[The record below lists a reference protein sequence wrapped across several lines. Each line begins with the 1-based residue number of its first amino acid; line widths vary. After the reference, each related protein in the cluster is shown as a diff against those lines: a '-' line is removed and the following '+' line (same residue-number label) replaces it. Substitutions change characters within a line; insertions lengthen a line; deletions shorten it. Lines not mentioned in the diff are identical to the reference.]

1 MNRKNTSG
9 HPLTDTDIAD
19 IARDFEEHEFTD
31 HELARIKPTRRRTPT
46 IGEATAVVVAF
57 RAPPAYKERI
67 KRRAENDH
75 TTESQ
80 VIRDALDA
88 YLADAE

>member
-1 MNRKNTSG
+1 MNRKTTSG
-9 HPLTDTDIAD
+9 RPLTDNDLAE
-19 IARDFEEHEFTD
+19 IARDFEEHEFTHD
-31 HELARIKPTRRRTPT
+31 ELSNIKHTRRRTPT

-57 RAPPAYKERI
+57 RAPPAYKDRI
-67 KRRAENDH
+67 KRRAESDH